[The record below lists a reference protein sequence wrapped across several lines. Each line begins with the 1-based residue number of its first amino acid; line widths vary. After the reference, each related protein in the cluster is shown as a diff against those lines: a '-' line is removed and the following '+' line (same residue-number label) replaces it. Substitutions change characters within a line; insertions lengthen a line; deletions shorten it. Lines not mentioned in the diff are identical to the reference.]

1 MCEKNPQSVELV
13 VSFLGSLSRRSKL
26 FKEIDIQLLRIV
38 KADLIRILENREL
51 ELLEEKNNER
61 KRNLKINEH
70 LEKLKLDG
78 IEVDELLVVSK
89 GKRRPSVGMF
99 RTYRIDGELVHYKGV
114 GKYPQKLKQVIER
127 EGKSGL
133 DKYEEKD

>member
-1 MCEKNPQSVELV
+1 MCEQKNQSVESV

-51 ELLEEKNNER
+51 ELMEEKNNER

-78 IEVDELLVVSK
+78 IELDELLVVSK
-89 GKRRPSVGMF
+89 GKRRPSVGML
-99 RTYRIDGELVHYKGV
+99 RTYRVNGELVHYKGV
-114 GKYPQKLKQVIER
+114 GKYPKKLKQVIER
-127 EGKSGL
+127 EGVSGL
-133 DKYEEKD
+133 DKYEVKD